1 MSMHDASIPQK
12 SPALKPT
19 FPNHKICKNKTR
31 VLPERLQKLK
41 CTITPPLPPPHIQL
55 LAHSIQQGRTRSTMK
70 FVSWLG
76 LLFVLNAST
85 TVTAKDSA
93 IKGEI
98 KDVDLCG
105 NGRLQ
110 L

>member
-1 MSMHDASIPQK
+1 
-12 SPALKPT
+12 
-19 FPNHKICKNKTR
+19 
-31 VLPERLQKLK
+31 
-41 CTITPPLPPPHIQL
+41 
-55 LAHSIQQGRTRSTMK
+55 MK

>member
-41 CTITPPLPPPHIQL
+41 CTITPPLPPPISNCL
-55 LAHSIQQGRTRSTMK
+55 LTQSNKEEQEA
-70 FVSWLG
+70 L
-76 LLFVLNAST
+76 
-85 TVTAKDSA
+85 
-93 IKGEI
+93 
-98 KDVDLCG
+98 
-105 NGRLQ
+105 
-110 L
+110 